1 METRAEMND
10 ARLWEPQTAVKL
22 ECRQDAHPNLAEVKY
37 PQQPRIRHRS
47 L

>member
-10 ARLWEPQTAVKL
+10 ARLCETQAAVKL
-22 ECRQDAHPNLAEVKY
+22 GCRQDAHPNLGEVKC